1 MGYHELYYK
10 YYNLIHTDSYLSFY
24 QKSSLKHQ
32 AQMIYI
38 ESIANNEGIELI
50 LTEIKNQFVGKNK
63 EEIDWI
69 ILKNMFKNSSTYE
82 ILNYLV
88 DLEPTPRLIA
98 LESILVLRCEEDYYF
113 KQLKQRRKSVSFK
126 ITDQI
131 FELMYEA
138 CINIKINN
146 DYLSAYNDVK
156 KILTIQNKTSY
167 FKFLLDIQVILF
179 IEIALKC
186 GKYKDC
192 LKMVNL
198 ILKEKSIFSHFF

>member
-1 MGYHELYYK
+1 MRM
-10 YYNLIHTDSYLSFY
+10 D
-24 QKSSLKHQ
+24 
-32 AQMIYI
+32 
-38 ESIANNEGIELI
+38 
-50 LTEIKNQFVGKNK
+50 K
-63 EEIDWI
+63 ERLQLAEVVSEEE
-69 ILKNMFKNSSTYE
+69 NGMVFEFST
-82 ILNYLV
+82 
-88 DLEPTPRLIA
+88 
-98 LESILVLRCEEDYYF
+98 EEDYYF

-131 FELMYEA
+131 FELMYET

-146 DYLSAYNDVK
+146 DYLTAYNDVK